1 MKNSG
6 IIELLHEHEE
16 LKNVNFPAGIE
27 FSLDGDLLT
36 VKLASA
42 CENMQT
48 DKSAFEGWIICLKS
62 WLPDNVIK
70 VELGWA
76 QPEEASNKH
85 YNRFLFRVVQFQKMY
100 TWFSVSKKN
109 TEGVKIFIK
118 EMQSHHLIINYP
130 KDIKHGSKSERKG
143 EDYIESLFVNSYRNL
158 IKDRFKIETLN
169 QQLPVGVFIDSI
181 KRGAYFFSG
190 QKSAIDLWGIKG
202 GELSIFELKYKN
214 KKVGIISE
222 MLFYLALIRAV
233 FMTGEIRYPTIA
245 KEVKFRDFE
254 KLYNNEFEK
263 LTGYFLID
271 ELHPFV
277 GEEAIILINEG
288 LRNLGNIS
296 VHKLYYKFD
305 SVNNSLIWI

>member
-16 LKNVNFPAGIE
+16 LKNVKFPTGIE
-27 FSLDGDLLT
+27 FFLDGDLLT

-62 WLPDNVIK
+62 WLPDNIIK
-70 VELGWA
+70 AEMEWA
-76 QPEEASNKH
+76 QPEEAFNKH

-109 TEGVKIFIK
+109 TEDVKSFIK
-118 EMQSHHLIINYP
+118 EVQSHHLVINYP
-130 KDIKHGSKSERKG
+130 KDNKHGSKSEKKR
-143 EDYIESLFVNSYRNL
+143 EDYIESQFKNNYSNL

-169 QQLPVGVFIDSI
+169 QQLPVGVFIDSV

-202 GELSIFELKYKN
+202 EELSIFELKFEN

-222 MLFYLALIRAV
+222 MLFYLGLMRAV
-233 FMTGEIRYPTIA
+233 FMTLEIKYP
-245 KEVKFRDFE
+245 KEAEDVKFRNFE
-254 KLYNNEFEK
+254 KLYGNTFNK

-271 ELHPFV
+271 ELHCFV
-277 GEEAIILINEG
+277 GDEAIILINEG

-296 VHKLYYKFD
+296 VQKQYYIFD
-305 SVNNSLIWI
+305 PDNDSLKWR